1 MAYFQ
6 NNKSPTHQLPYGT
19 VRTYSEKNS
28 IFIVPETSFK
38 DVFVGRDKNVKSTAM
53 NYPAEVDVYHTEDG
67 GKYLN
72 EQAFGMFYHRVITS
86 KSLYN
91 TGVIT
96 GDKTERFSIFNAHE
110 YPITLTSTSIVDI
123 DGVRVLPEKG
133 GYPITIP
140 PYRSVDMR
148 ILLSGSGAV
157 TLNGKILLDFSNA
170 ERVVLTVTG
179 SRLVL
184 WNIEPNW
191 NSNVT
196 EQFEYKTDILT
207 SYNKKEQRRSLMTH
221 PRRRIS
227 YAANPRRDILSEL
240 RNTIHGWHD
249 KEFAVPLWWASTTVT
264 KPIASGSNKI
274 TVENN
279 LLEFVKGSLVV
290 LWRDGSYTD
299 ALMIDSVDGN
309 VITTE
314 SLIAKN
320 FQVGDRVFPAARVRL
335 SQEALLNALTSRV
348 GGMDVELT
356 GNFRGI
362 PMPEIASSDVKINGV
377 EVLDKKPN
385 WVNTPT
391 ERYAAAID
399 VVDYGYGIEQV
410 YSRKAPSLVQK
421 EFTFVAKTPAEIKWW
436 RAFIHR
442 QKGALKSFFVPTY
455 TNDAVVVADIVENS
469 YLMTVHGESLAN
481 IVNTS
486 KERKYLRIITKS
498 KTYYRTIDSVKLNG
512 NNSTITFTE
521 AFNVNIPI
529 EDIIMVSFMQRMRFA
544 SDEIAVTYLSRNVAQ
559 ITANLQQ
566 IREI

>member
-1 MAYFQ
+1 MTYFQ

-72 EQAFGMFYHRVITS
+72 EHGFGMFYHRVITS

-191 NSNVT
+191 DSNVT

-227 YAANPRRDILSEL
+227 YAANPRRDILTEL

-264 KPIASGSNKI
+264 KPVASGSNKI
-274 TVENN
+274 TVESN

-314 SLIAKN
+314 SLIAKS

-362 PMPEIASSDVKINGV
+362 PMPEITSSDVKINGV

-410 YSRKAPSLVQK
+410 YNRKAPSLVQK

-442 QKGALKSFFVPTY
+442 QKGALKSFFVPTH
-455 TNDAVVVADIVENS
+455 TNDTVVVADIVENS

-512 NNSTITFTE
+512 SNSTITFTE

-529 EDIIMVSFMQRMRFA
+529 DDIIMVSFMQRMRFA
-544 SDEIAVTYLSRNVAQ
+544 SDEIAVTYLSQNVAQ

>member
-38 DVFVGRDKNVKSTAM
+38 EVFVGRDKNVKSTAM
-53 NYPAEVDVYHTEDG
+53 KYPAEIDVYHTENG

-196 EQFEYKTDILT
+196 EQFEYKTDVLT

-249 KEFAVPLWWASTTVT
+249 KEFAVPLWWSSTTVT
-264 KPIASGSNKI
+264 KPIVSGSNKI

-279 LLEFVKGSLVV
+279 LLEFVKGGLVV

-299 ALMIDSVDGN
+299 ALMIDSVDGD

-399 VVDYGYGIEQV
+399 VVNYGYGIEQV
-410 YSRKAPSLVQK
+410 YNRKAPSLVQK

-442 QKGALKSFFVPTY
+442 QKGALKSFFVPTH

-469 YLMTVHGESLAN
+469 YLMTVRGESLAN

-521 AFNVNIPI
+521 AFNANIPI

-559 ITANLQQ
+559 ITANFQQ

>member
-1 MAYFQ
+1 MTYFQ

-72 EQAFGMFYHRVITS
+72 EHGFGMFYHRVITS

-91 TGVIT
+91 TGVVT

-110 YPITLTSTSIVDI
+110 YPITLTSTSIVNI
-123 DGVRVLPEKG
+123 DGIRVLPEKG

-157 TLNGKILLDFSNA
+157 TINGKILLDFSNA

-184 WNIEPNW
+184 WNVEPNW
-191 NSNVT
+191 KSSVN

-227 YAANPRRDILSEL
+227 YSANPRREILTEL

-249 KEFAVPLWWASTTVT
+249 KEFSMPLWWQSTTLS

-274 TVENN
+274 TVQDS
-279 LLEFVKGSLVV
+279 LLEFVKGGLVV

-299 ALMIDSVDGN
+299 TLMIDSVDGN

-314 SLIAKN
+314 SLISKN
-320 FQVGDRVFPAARVRL
+320 FQVGDRVFPAARMRL

-348 GGMDVELT
+348 GAIDVEMT
-356 GNFRGI
+356 GDFRGI
-362 PMPEIASSDVKINGV
+362 PMPEQAPSAIKINGV

-391 ERYAAAID
+391 ERYAAVID
-399 VVDYGYGIEQV
+399 TVDYGYGLEQV
-410 YSRKAPSLVQK
+410 YNRGVPSLAQR
-421 EFTFVAKTPAEIKWW
+421 ELTFVAKTPSEITWW

-442 QKGALKSFFVPTY
+442 QRGALKSFFVPSY
-455 TNDAVVVADIVENS
+455 TNDAIVAFDIVENS
-469 YLMTVHGESLAN
+469 HLMTIRGESLAN
-481 IVNTS
+481 IVNAS
-486 KERKYLRIITKS
+486 KDRKYMRIVTKS
-498 KTYYRTIDSVKLNG
+498 KTYYRTIDNVKLNG
-512 NNSTITFTE
+512 ENSTITFTE
-521 AFNVNIPI
+521 AFDANIPI
-529 EDIIMVSFMQRMRFA
+529 GNIIEVNFMQRMRFA
-544 SDEIAVTYLSRNVAQ
+544 GDDIAIEYLSRNVAQ
-559 ITANLQQ
+559 IAVNLQQ